1 MAHVA
6 KRPRLHGPKNPTL
19 TLPATTPKLRN
30 LQIEHENSLRQSAQ
44 RLKTSWEDICRR
56 YGRDFDGRAD
66 EIDLRTG
73 ELVIDNGH
81 LRGLEEDLENT
92 WGGGDDDEEG
102 DDAGSATSS
111 LEMELLARR
120 PMLARDEMGGPML
133 RDDEA
138 EEIDVDEDL
147 DRDAIDDLF
156 DELELTTGLTGKD
169 KRRREK
175 DQKILEAQES
185 VQKEQNAQDSMPS
198 PASSESAE
206 QDEDE
211 DEDVMSTELP
221 PVKQHGINAETAASP
236 DELPPDDIVLE
247 YVSKLGRQRLLALVQ
262 TLQSTEQRVEMEDP
276 AIVAQLTP
284 ISDCGKPL
292 SDQLGEAVEKLA
304 ASKEPIPESTS
315 EEDVLESEQ
324 VAESE
329 RNGGGGLKPSRGSE
343 LSAALELPAGTVQCS
358 EDGLDYGV
366 AVLPLMISEV
376 ALDNNLVK
384 ATTEAV
390 TCNISTLVER
400 EREFIVEIG
409 SEPEHK
415 PKPALEPEPE
425 FEPEL
430 ESEPQPQPQPQ
441 SQLEPGLEPEP
452 ELESELT
459 AQLIHNQILL
469 EEPRKEP
476 VTDSNTAV
484 DRELLGESQP
494 PTMDIQEPDP
504 NFHYGDIDDLST
516 IIVPKAQV
524 PVTPKNRHYG
534 IKSSSSLR
542 KAISSR
548 KQSRRRLSEVGTPK
562 RVRTP
567 LSSRRKEP
575 RTVPSKLQSE
585 AFHATPRASPP
596 KSAGPMNFWSALP
609 GDPFFDPRWQ
619 DSHPDGEPAFE
630 EFERRRI
637 LLEEHAVDGAKQKKK
652 ASDGLMVLDSSPVKK
667 KTRTKTNSQAT
678 PKIKKLKVTKEPR
691 TPTSKRAKYEDEV
704 ERKLHTPRSGKFLEY
719 VKQKAAKERDG
730 AEKEIAV
737 EGLPDGTDGNTG
749 AEPRADATIATPT
762 RRMRY
767 DYGLSDSEEEDLLPI
782 NSQDLQISSTQ
793 TQKRTRGRPRKAL
806 VPLIAPDPPAPSPKR
821 LRSMGSSAVDPLTK
835 CGNAGYRC
843 GKTLCF
849 KCTDE

>member
-562 RVRTP
+562 R
-567 LSSRRKEP
+567 
-575 RTVPSKLQSE
+575 
-585 AFHATPRASPP
+585 
-596 KSAGPMNFWSALP
+596 
-609 GDPFFDPRWQ
+609 
-619 DSHPDGEPAFE
+619 
-630 EFERRRI
+630 
-637 LLEEHAVDGAKQKKK
+637 
-652 ASDGLMVLDSSPVKK
+652 
-667 KTRTKTNSQAT
+667 
-678 PKIKKLKVTKEPR
+678 IKKLKVTKEPR

>member
-206 QDEDE
+206 QDED
-211 DEDVMSTELP
+211 DDVMSTELP

-304 ASKEPIPESTS
+304 ASKEPIPESTG

-390 TCNISTLVER
+390 TS
-400 EREFIVEIG
+400 
-409 SEPEHK
+409 
-415 PKPALEPEPE
+415 
-425 FEPEL
+425 
-430 ESEPQPQPQPQ
+430 
-441 SQLEPGLEPEP
+441 
-452 ELESELT
+452 
-459 AQLIHNQILL
+459 QLIHNQILL
-469 EEPRKEP
+469 EEPHKEP
-476 VTDSNTAV
+476 ITDSNTAV
-484 DRELLGESQP
+484 DRELLEESQP
-494 PTMDIQEPDP
+494 PTMDTQEPDP

-542 KAISSR
+542 KAISGR
-548 KQSRRRLSEVGTPK
+548 KQSRRRLSEVGTPN
-562 RVRTP
+562 RP
-567 LSSRRKEP
+567 
-575 RTVPSKLQSE
+575 E
-585 AFHATPRASPP
+585 AFHATSRASPP

-719 VKQKAAKERDG
+719 VKQKAVKERDG
-730 AEKEIAV
+730 TKKEIAV

-762 RRMRY
+762 RRMTY
-767 DYGLSDSEEEDLLPI
+767 DYGLSDSEEEYLLPI
-782 NSQDLQISSTQ
+782 DSQDPQISSTQ
-793 TQKRTRGRPRKAL
+793 TQKRTRGRPRKTL